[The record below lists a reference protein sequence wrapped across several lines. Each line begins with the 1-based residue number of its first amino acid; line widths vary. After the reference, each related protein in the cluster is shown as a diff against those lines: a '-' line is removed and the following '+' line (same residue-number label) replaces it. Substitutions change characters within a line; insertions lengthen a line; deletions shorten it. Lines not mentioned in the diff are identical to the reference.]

1 MPAHHPG
8 TWVAHSQGDIDPT
21 DVPWAVSTH
30 LLAINH
36 QQLLRVTRHPF
47 LERAAKGTLPK
58 PLIAQ
63 WLAND
68 RQYLQGYI
76 STLNYLLKLVRSQH
90 QATAEPGAQPDI
102 ETRLIA
108 WLESGVKNGEREL
121 RFFQEVADIYN
132 IDIHPSPLQDTVK
145 SEGLRRY
152 EKLFTSVVSEQPH
165 AFIPWLEGAILLYAT
180 EKVYYEAWSWARR
193 QDTQS
198 PRNFDNDQDGGAMRR
213 EFIPNW
219 SNRDF
224 MMFVEQLE
232 RIVNEG
238 VSEAVNR
245 DETKW
250 AEVKSRADPIWS
262 ALLDAEETFWPDI
275 PDAHGSMIEPSVRR
289 DADGTMDS
297 TTLRSTGE
305 DEVLNEKPGV
315 RDGDDNFS
323 SIGGPPGSLIE
334 PSVRRDADGTMDG
347 KTMRSTGGDEILN
360 EKQGVRDGDM
370 KDIKWNGHIPLV

>member
-1 MPAHHPG
+1 MPKHHPG
-8 TWVAHSQGDIDPT
+8 TWVAHSKGDDVDLT
-21 DVPWAVSTH
+21 DVPWAVTTH

-68 RQYLQGYI
+68 RQYIQGYLSTI
-76 STLNYLLKLVRSQH
+76 KNTLNLVRSTH
-90 QATAEPGAQPDI
+90 TSTTAQGAEPDI
-102 ETRLIA
+102 EKRLIS
-108 WLESGVKNGEREL
+108 WLESGIKNGEREM
-121 RFFQEVADIYN
+121 RFFEEVAEIYN
-132 IDIHPSPLQDTVK
+132 IELHPSPLQDNIK

-152 EKLFTSVVSEQPH
+152 EALFNSVASQQSN
-165 AFIPWLEGAILLYAT
+165 AFLPWLEGAILLWST

-198 PRNFDNDQDGGAMRR
+198 SPRSYDSDMDGGAMRR

-238 VSEAVNR
+238 VVNAVNR
-245 DETKW
+245 DDEKW
-250 AEVKSRADPIWS
+250 AEVKSRVDPIWRT
-262 ALLDAEETFWPDI
+262 LLEAEEAFWPDV
-275 PDAHGSMIEPSVRR
+275 PGSDGSLIEPGVRR
-289 DADGTMDS
+289 GEDGKMDR
-297 TTLRSTGE
+297 TTLRSTGD
-305 DEVLNEKPGV
+305 DEVLNEQ
-315 RDGDDNFS
+315 
-323 SIGGPPGSLIE
+323 
-334 PSVRRDADGTMDG
+334 
-347 KTMRSTGGDEILN
+347 
-360 EKQGVRDGDM
+360 QGVRAGD
-370 KDIKWNGHIPLV
+370 ITTLHSNEHGQVVT